1 MTTDIGNYSL
11 CATVLLAVAILLVS
25 LAAMRSG
32 SETLY
37 RICRRGMGILFALLT
52 LASVMLMT
60 AMVQSDFS
68 LNYVV
73 RYTERAL
80 PTGYKLA
87 AFWAG
92 QEGSLLLWGWLLA
105 VIGVVFAFQFRN
117 DENTQHAAA
126 FGTLAAV
133 IGFFAALM
141 LFAAS
146 PFTPVQV
153 PVADGRGLN
162 PMLQDPGMIIH
173 PPILFVGYAGFT
185 IPFALLVAALA
196 AKRSD
201 DEWLARARP
210 WVIGSWL
217 FLGAG
222 ILLGAQWAYVELGWG
237 GYWAWDPVE
246 NASLLPWLTGTA
258 LLHSS
263 MAQRSRGLFKRWN
276 AVLAAAT
283 FLLCIFGTYITRSG
297 VVDSVHTFGKSL
309 VGTFFFVFLVLTTLF
324 STVLVLVRWRTL
336 RPDRPIDSYV
346 SREGLFLA
354 ANVLL
359 VAMTILTTLGTM
371 FPAIT
376 RAAAG
381 QSLTVSQ
388 SFYNRAVLPLALV
401 LVAGMALAPVLGY
414 GKNVANRVA
423 YSLAIPLGAA
433 VVAIAALWVVGIRSV
448 WALGSAA
455 VCAVLLVGILID
467 TVRGVR
473 ARHQNTHENL
483 LVATLKLLDANHR
496 RYGSHVVHAGVAL
509 MVIGIAASSL
519 YNTKETLQ
527 LKPGESARVGR
538 YHLTLDSLHQ
548 TRDVNFSAVE
558 ARVTLL
564 DASGNRHDLRPQ
576 RRFYDKAED
585 ANSEVALQSSWR
597 EDLYV
602 TLAGWED
609 GGKLVALQVLV
620 NPLMK
625 WIWVGGI
632 AVAAGAIV
640 ALLPRLFAAPQFV
653 VVAEPEASAP
663 QAKAVAESKN
673 RRRQRE
679 LAETA

>member
-1 MTTDIGNYSL
+1 MTTYIGNYSL
-11 CATVLLAVAILLVS
+11 CAAVLVAVVILLVS

-32 SETLY
+32 SQNLY

-60 AMVQSDFS
+60 AMAQSDFS

-117 DENTQHAAA
+117 DENAQHAAA

-133 IGFFAALM
+133 IAFFAALM

-146 PFTPVQV
+146 PFTPVDA

-185 IPFALLVAALA
+185 IPFALLVASLIAR
-196 AKRSD
+196 RSD

-210 WVIGSWL
+210 WVVWSWL

-263 MAQRSRGLFKRWN
+263 IGQRSRGVFKRWN
-276 AVLAAAT
+276 AFLAAAT
-283 FLLCIFGTYITRSG
+283 FILCIFGTYITRSG

-324 STVLVLVRWRTL
+324 STVLVLVRWGTL
-336 RPDRPIDSYV
+336 KPERPIESYV
-346 SREGLFLA
+346 SREGIFLA
-354 ANVLL
+354 GNILL
-359 VAMTILTTLGTM
+359 VAMTVLTTLGTM

-388 SFYNRAVLPLALV
+388 SFYNRAVLPLAL
-401 LVAGMALAPVLGY
+401 LMVAVMALAPVLGY
-414 GKNVANRVA
+414 GRNVAKKLLNN
-423 YSLAIPLGAA
+423 LAIPLAVA
-433 VVAIAALWVVGIRSV
+433 VVSIVILAVLGIRSV
-448 WALGSAA
+448 WALSSAA
-455 VCAVLLVGILID
+455 VCAVLLVSILID
-467 TVRGVR
+467 TARGVR
-473 ARHQNTHENL
+473 ARQRNTHENL
-483 LVATLKLLDANHR
+483 FVATLKLLDANHR

-509 MVIGIAASSL
+509 MVIGIAGSSL

-527 LKPGESARVGR
+527 LRPGDASKVGR
-538 YHLTLDSLHQ
+538 YNLKLEKLHE

-558 ARVTLL
+558 AVVTLV
-564 DASGNRHDLRPQ
+564 DPSGNRHDLRPQ

-585 ANSEVALQSSWR
+585 ANSEVALRSGWR

-609 GGKLVALQVLV
+609 GGKLVALQVLI

-632 AVAAGAIV
+632 AVAVGAIV
-640 ALLPRLFAAPQFV
+640 ALLPRVFAAPQFIPVDANEVEVTTV
-653 VVAEPEASAP
+653 V
-663 QAKAVAESKN
+663 KN
-673 RRRQRE
+673 RRRRRE
-679 LAETA
+679 LAGA

>member
-1 MTTDIGNYSL
+1 MTAYIGNYSL
-11 CATVLLAVAILLVS
+11 CAAVLVAVVILLVS

-37 RICRRGMGILFALLT
+37 RICRRGMGLLFVLLSIASAAL
-52 LASVMLMT
+52 MI

-68 LNYVV
+68 LGYVV

-80 PTGYKLA
+80 PTGYKMA

-105 VIGVVFAFQFRN
+105 VIGVVFAFQFRKN
-117 DENTQHAAA
+117 ENTQHAAA

-146 PFTPVQV
+146 PFTPVDV

-185 IPFALLVAALA
+185 IPFALLVAALI

-201 DEWLARARP
+201 DEWLAKARP
-210 WVIGSWL
+210 WVIWSWL

-263 MAQRSRGLFKRWN
+263 IGQRGRGVFKRWN
-276 AVLAAAT
+276 AFLAAAT
-283 FLLCIFGTYITRSG
+283 FILCIFGTYITRSG

-309 VGTFFFVFLVLTTLF
+309 VGTFFFVFLVITTLF
-324 STVLVLVRWRTL
+324 STVLVLWRWSTL
-336 RPDRPIDSYV
+336 KPERPIESYV
-346 SREGLFLA
+346 SREGIFLA
-354 ANVLL
+354 GNILL
-359 VAMTILTTLGTM
+359 VAMCVLTLVGTM
-371 FPAIT
+371 FPAFT
-376 RAAAG
+376 RALAG

-388 SFYNRAVLPLALV
+388 SFYNRAVLPLAL
-401 LVAGMALAPVLGY
+401 LMVAIMALAPVLGY
-414 GKNVANRVA
+414 GRNVANKVMHN
-423 YSLAIPLGAA
+423 LAIPLAAA
-433 VVAIAALWVVGIRSV
+433 VVAIAVLWVTGIRSI
-448 WALGSAA
+448 WALSSSA
-455 VCAVLLVGILID
+455 VCAVLLVSIVID
-467 TVRGVR
+467 TARGIR
-473 ARHQNTHENL
+473 ARQQNTKESL
-483 LVATLKLLDANHR
+483 FVATLKLLDANHR
-496 RYGSHVVHAGVAL
+496 RYGSHVVHAGVAM
-509 MVIGIAASSL
+509 MVIGIAGSSL

-527 LKPGESARVGR
+527 LKPGESSRIGR
-538 YHLTLDSLHQ
+538 YHLTLDSLHE

-558 ARVTLL
+558 AAVTLV
-564 DASGNRHDLRPQ
+564 DASGNQHDLRPQ

-585 ANSEVALQSSWR
+585 ANSEVALRSNWR

-609 GGKLVALQVLV
+609 GGRLVALQVLI

-632 AVAAGAIV
+632 AVAVGAIL
-640 ALLPRLFAAPQFV
+640 ALLPRMFAAPPFV
-653 VVAEPEASAP
+653 AVAEP
-663 QAKAVAESKN
+663 KVTAVVKN
-673 RRRQRE
+673 HRRQRE